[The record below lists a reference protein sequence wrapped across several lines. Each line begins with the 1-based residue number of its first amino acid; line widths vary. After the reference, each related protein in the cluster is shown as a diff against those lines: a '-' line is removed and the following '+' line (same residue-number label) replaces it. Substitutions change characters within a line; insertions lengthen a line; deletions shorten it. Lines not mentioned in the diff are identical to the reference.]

1 MSVLDFEQLVNELDD
16 NITRLRA
23 AATREGRADAAQ
35 EADSMAHE
43 RDTLL
48 REFFA
53 RGLTPWDEVLLA
65 RHKDRPYTLDY
76 VPMLCE
82 DFLELAGDRLHGD
95 DGAMVGGFAQF
106 GGSPIVLLG
115 QQKGRDLKER
125 QRRNFGYPRPEG
137 YRKALRLMQM
147 AGRFGRPVV
156 TLVDTPGAD
165 SNVPSEERGISEA
178 IARNLREM
186 MVLPTPTV
194 AVIIG
199 EGGSGGALGIAVA
212 DRVLM
217 LEHAIYSV
225 IAPEGCAA
233 ILWRDPTRGAD
244 AAKAMRVT
252 AKDALSLGL
261 VDEVIPE
268 PLGGAH
274 RAPDLAGASI
284 KEAVARHLAE
294 LSGRSTEELLAMR
307 FAKYRALGRFTGG
320 DAETPPPMSST
331 ELPADGLPPFQPVAS
346 AEAVPQS
353 V

>member
-1 MSVLDFEQLVNELDD
+1 MSVLDFEKLVNELDD

-23 AATREGRADAAQ
+23 AAVREGRADASA
-35 EADSMAHE
+35 EADSMASE
-43 RDTLL
+43 RDLL
-48 REFFA
+48 LKEFFD

-65 RHKDRPYTLDY
+65 RHQDRPYTLDY
-76 VPMLCE
+76 IPMLCE
-82 DFLELAGDRLHGD
+82 DFLELHGDRVYGED
-95 DGAMVGGFAQF
+95 AAMVGGFAQF
-106 GGSPIVLLG
+106 GGSPVVLIG

-125 QRRNFGYPRPEG
+125 QKRNFGYPRPEG

-147 AGRFGRPVV
+147 AARFKRPVI

-186 MVLPTPTV
+186 MILPTPTV

-199 EGGSGGALGIAVA
+199 EGGSGGALGIAVT

-233 ILWRDPTRGAD
+233 IIWRDTTRGAD

-252 AKDALSLGL
+252 AKDALALGL

-268 PLGGAH
+268 PIGGAH
-274 RAPDLAGASI
+274 RAPDAAGMAI
-284 KEAVARHLAE
+284 KEAVARHLKE
-294 LSGRSTEELLAMR
+294 LSANAPDELLATR
-307 FAKYRALGRFTGG
+307 FAKYRALGRF
-320 DAETPPPMSST
+320 
-331 ELPADGLPPFQPVAS
+331 
-346 AEAVPQS
+346 AEAV
-353 V
+353 